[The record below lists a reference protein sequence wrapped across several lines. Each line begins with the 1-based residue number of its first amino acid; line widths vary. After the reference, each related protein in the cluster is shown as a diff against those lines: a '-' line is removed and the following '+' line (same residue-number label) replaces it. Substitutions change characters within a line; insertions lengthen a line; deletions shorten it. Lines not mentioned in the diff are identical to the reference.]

1 MNIIRNDAIIK
12 RNARIAQVTMLGGL
26 LVLAAGMFISF
37 RYPDYFI
44 YSLFALVLGFMLS
57 QVGIYFS
64 NRWSRRPRPDEVL
77 DLSLKGLDD
86 KYSLYHFETPVSH
99 LLLGPCGV
107 WILSPHNQRGT
118 ISYSKGRWRQKGGNL
133 YLKIFAQEGLGRP
146 DLETQNEDE
155 KLLKYFQKN
164 LPEENIPDIQT
175 ALVFTNPQVEIN
187 IAESESPPAETV
199 YAAKLKDLVRKYSK
213 AKTLSMEKVKF
224 IRNAIENE

>member
-1 MNIIRNDAIIK
+1 MKIIRNDAIIK

-146 DLETQNEDE
+146 DM
-155 KLLKYFQKN
+155 
-164 LPEENIPDIQT
+164 ENIPDIQT